1 MKFNDNEKNEIIKS
15 LNKIIKK
22 TYMVKTGDAKIDNQY
37 LNMKDVLD
45 YYNRTNNI
53 DFQKTTLQ
61 NLSESSFKSLSFESL
76 LSDDRNGDKQKDKD
90 KDHDR
95 NDDKQKDEGEDINL
109 EKSVNEQIDKSIMP
123 SDKIDK
129 EGIMQEL
136 AEMTEEEKDITSK
149 DVKSIVKAATIKAIY
164 KATLEKYEDNRKRI
178 MEHADIV
185 RRRDGD
191 FALEDRLAAENR
203 MYEVYLQ
210 KLGKQYSSILPSHKA
225 IENDEKIAAK
235 QKDIKDEHNKE
246 EEAKEKKREEDIS
259 RIVLLYNEKSEI
271 EEEMAH
277 MALNPA
283 TFDKEAFQTLQNEL
297 YEKDKELASM
307 KSSPDVLIENI
318 NRDDRQEELERK
330 EFGVSKETS
339 NTPIAKTST
348 ENERK
353 EEENN
358 DIIKEGTE
366 DSLETTSANIEEVK
380 KEYYKCRNQGDY
392 EGAREK
398 LEILRSLSGSKEN
411 LEEPIND
418 LTDDGKKDYHTDN
431 EKDDEMRENLG
442 IDKSNINDEDRAAEL
457 DAMDAEVEEITE
469 NNGVKNKEMYEPNKK
484 EVGHDEPKQHTLG
497 GNKRP
502 W

>member
-1 MKFNDNEKNEIIKS
+1 MKFNDNEKNEIINN

-22 TYMVKTGDAKIDNQY
+22 TYMVETGNAKIDNQY

-61 NLSESSFKSLSFESL
+61 NLSDSSYESL
-76 LSDDRNGDKQKDKD
+76 LSELN
-90 KDHDR
+90 HDR
-95 NDDKQKDEGEDINL
+95 NDDKQKDEGKDIVKEDL
-109 EKSVNEQIDKSIMP
+109 EKSVNEQIDKSRMP

-149 DVKSIVKAATIKAIY
+149 DVKSIVKSATIKAIY
-164 KATLEKYEDNRKRI
+164 KATLEKYEKNREEI
-178 MEHADIV
+178 MKHADIV

-225 IENDEKIAAK
+225 IENDKKIAAK

-271 EEEMAH
+271 EEEMAW
-277 MALNPA
+277 MAANPS
-283 TFDKEAFQTLQNEL
+283 TFDKEKFQNLQNEL

-318 NRDDRQEELERK
+318 NRDDRQEEIDGK

-348 ENERK
+348 GNEQK
-353 EEENN
+353 EEKNN
-358 DIIKEGTE
+358 NIIKEKTE
-366 DSLETTSANIEEVK
+366 DSLETTSANIEEVI

-398 LEILRSLSGSKEN
+398 LEILRRLSGSKEN
-411 LEEPIND
+411 LEKPIQD
-418 LTDDGKKDYHTDN
+418 LTDDGKEEYHTDN
-431 EKDDEMRENLG
+431 EKDDEMKENLG
-442 IDKSNINDEDRAAEL
+442 IDKSSINDEDRAAEL
-457 DAMDAEVEEITE
+457 DAMDAEVAEIMK
-469 NNGVKNKEMYEPNKK
+469 NNGVKNKEMYDNEKK
-484 EVGHDEPKQHTLG
+484 VSQNEPKQHTLG
-497 GNKRP
+497 GNKKP

>member
-22 TYMVKTGDAKIDNQY
+22 TYMVETGNAKIDNQY
-37 LNMKDVLD
+37 LNMKDILD

-61 NLSESSFKSLSFESL
+61 NLSDSSYESL
-76 LSDDRNGDKQKDKD
+76 LSELN
-90 KDHDR
+90 HDR
-95 NDDKQKDEGEDINL
+95 NDDKQKDEGKDIVKEDL
-109 EKSVNEQIDKSIMP
+109 EKSVNEQIDKSRMP

-164 KATLEKYEDNRKRI
+164 KATLEKYEKNRKEI
-178 MEHADIV
+178 MKHADIV

-210 KLGKQYSSILPSHKA
+210 KLSKQYSSILPSHKA
-225 IENDEKIAAK
+225 IENDKKIAAK

-330 EFGVSKETS
+330 ELGGNNETTDPSIATTSKEIEQEKKGNSNKIKTETS
-339 NTPIAKTST
+339 N
-348 ENERK
+348 
-353 EEENN
+353 
-358 DIIKEGTE
+358 
-366 DSLETTSANIEEVK
+366 SLEVDSYEIERLKEAYLEYKSRGEYK
-380 KEYYKCRNQGDY
+380 KAEQVIETIESIC
-392 EGAREK
+392 
-398 LEILRSLSGSKEN
+398 GSKEI
-411 LEEPIND
+411 LENSIND
-418 LTDDGKKDYHTDN
+418 LNEDGKREYRTNDEKDN
-431 EKDDEMRENLG
+431 EMKKSLG
-442 IDKSNINDEDRAAEL
+442 IDESNVNNEVTGFDVL
-457 DAMDAEVEEITE
+457 DARLRYC
-469 NNGVKNKEMYEPNKK
+469 YEKI
-484 EVGHDEPKQHTLG
+484 
-497 GNKRP
+497 RS
-502 W
+502 

>member
-76 LSDDRNGDKQKDKD
+76 LNDDRNGDKQKAKD

-225 IENDEKIAAK
+225 IENDKKIAAK

-271 EEEMAH
+271 EEEMAW
-277 MALNPA
+277 MAANPS
-283 TFDKEAFQTLQNEL
+283 TFDKEKFQNLQNKL

-330 EFGVSKETS
+330 ELGENKETTDTSIARTSKE
-339 NTPIAKTST
+339 
-348 ENERK
+348 NEQK

-358 DIIKEGTE
+358 DKIKTE
-366 DSLETTSANIEEVK
+366 TSNSLENTSARIEEVK
-380 KEYYKCRNQGDY
+380 KEYDRCRNQGDY
-392 EGAREK
+392 EGAVEQ
-398 LEILRSLSGSKEN
+398 LEILRTLNGSKEN
-411 LEEPIND
+411 IEKPIQD
-418 LTDDGKKDYHTDN
+418 LTDDGKKEYHTYN
-431 EKDDEMRENLG
+431 EKDDEMKENLG
-442 IDKSNINDEDRAAEL
+442 IDKSSINDEDRAAEL
-457 DAMDAEVEEITE
+457 DAMDAEVAEIMK
-469 NNGVKNKEMYEPNKK
+469 NNGVKNKEMYDNEKK
-484 EVGHDEPKQHTLG
+484 VSQDEPKQHTLG

>member
-1 MKFNDNEKNEIIKS
+1 MKFNDNEKNEIINN

-22 TYMVKTGDAKIDNQY
+22 TYMVETGNAKIDNQY

-45 YYNRTNNI
+45 YYNRKNNI

-61 NLSESSFKSLSFESL
+61 NLSDSSYESL
-76 LSDDRNGDKQKDKD
+76 LSELN
-90 KDHDR
+90 HDR
-95 NDDKQKDEGEDINL
+95 NDDKQKDEGKDIVKEDL
-109 EKSVNEQIDKSIMP
+109 EKSVNEQIDKSRMP

-149 DVKSIVKAATIKAIY
+149 DVKSIVKSATIKAIY
-164 KATLEKYEDNRKRI
+164 KATLEKYEKNREEI
-178 MEHADIV
+178 MKHSDIV

-210 KLGKQYSSILPSHKA
+210 KLSKQYSSILPSHKA
-225 IENDEKIAAK
+225 IENDKKIAAK
-235 QKDIKDEHNKE
+235 QKDIKDGHNKE

-283 TFDKEAFQTLQNEL
+283 TFDKEAFQELQNKL

-330 EFGVSKETS
+330 ELGENKETTDTSIARTSKE
-339 NTPIAKTST
+339 
-348 ENERK
+348 NEQK

-358 DIIKEGTE
+358 DKIKTE
-366 DSLETTSANIEEVK
+366 TSNSLENTSARIEEVK
-380 KEYYKCRNQGDY
+380 KEYDRCRNQGDY
-392 EGAREK
+392 EGAVEQ
-398 LEILRSLSGSKEN
+398 LEILRSLNGSKEN
-411 LEEPIND
+411 LEKPIQD
-418 LTDDGKKDYHTDN
+418 LTDDGKKEYHTDN
-431 EKDDEMRENLG
+431 EKDDKMKENLG
-442 IDKSNINDEDRAAEL
+442 IDKSSINDEDRAAEL
-457 DAMDAEVEEITE
+457 DAMDAEVAEIMK
-469 NNGVKNKEMYEPNKK
+469 NNGVENKEMYDNEKK
-484 EVGHDEPKQHTLG
+484 VSQDEPKQHTLG

-502 W
+502 WQ

>member
-1 MKFNDNEKNEIIKS
+1 MKFNDNEKNEIINN

-22 TYMVKTGDAKIDNQY
+22 TYMVETGNAKIDNQY

-76 LSDDRNGDKQKDKD
+76 LNDDRNGDKQKDKD

-164 KATLEKYEDNRKRI
+164 KATLEKYEKNRKEI
-178 MEHADIV
+178 MKHADIV

-210 KLGKQYSSILPSHKA
+210 KLGKQYSSILPSHKT
-225 IENDEKIAAK
+225 IENDKKIAAK

-246 EEAKEKKREEDIS
+246 EEAKEKKREEDIA
-259 RIVLLYNEKSEI
+259 RIVIIYDEKSEI

-283 TFDKEAFQTLQNEL
+283 TFDKEAFQKLQNKL

-330 EFGVSKETS
+330 EFGTSKVTP
-339 NTPIAKTST
+339 NMPIAKTSN
-348 ENERK
+348 ENEQK
-353 EEENN
+353 EEKNN

-411 LEEPIND
+411 LEKPIQD
-418 LTDDGKKDYHTDN
+418 LTDDGKEEYHTDN
-431 EKDDEMRENLG
+431 EKDDEMKENLG
-442 IDKSNINDEDRAAEL
+442 IDKSSINDEDRAAEL
-457 DAMDAEVEEITE
+457 DAMDAEVEEIAK
-469 NNGVKNKEMYEPNKK
+469 NNGVKNKEMYDNEKK
-484 EVGHDEPKQHTLG
+484 VSQDEPKQHTLG

>member
-1 MKFNDNEKNEIIKS
+1 MKFNDNEKNEIINN

-22 TYMVKTGDAKIDNQY
+22 TYMVETGNAKIDNQY

-61 NLSESSFKSLSFESL
+61 NLSDSSYESL
-76 LSDDRNGDKQKDKD
+76 LSELN
-90 KDHDR
+90 HDR
-95 NDDKQKDEGEDINL
+95 NDDKQKDEGKDIVKEDL
-109 EKSVNEQIDKSIMP
+109 EKSVNEQIDKSRMP

-164 KATLEKYEDNRKRI
+164 KATLEKYEKNRKEI
-178 MEHADIV
+178 MKHADIV

-210 KLGKQYSSILPSHKA
+210 KLGKQYSSILPSHKT
-225 IENDEKIAAK
+225 IENDKKIAAK

-318 NRDDRQEELERK
+318 NRDDRQEEIDGK

-348 ENERK
+348 GNEQK
-353 EEENN
+353 EEKNN
-358 DIIKEGTE
+358 NIIKEKTE
-366 DSLETTSANIEEVK
+366 DSLETTSANIEEVI

-398 LEILRSLSGSKEN
+398 LEILRSLRGSEEN

-418 LTDDGKKDYHTDN
+418 LTDDGKTIIQITK
-431 EKDDEMRENLG
+431 KMMR
-442 IDKSNINDEDRAAEL
+442 
-457 DAMDAEVEEITE
+457 
-469 NNGVKNKEMYEPNKK
+469 
-484 EVGHDEPKQHTLG
+484 
-497 GNKRP
+497 
-502 W
+502 

>member
-61 NLSESSFKSLSFESL
+61 NLSDSSYESL
-76 LSDDRNGDKQKDKD
+76 LSELN
-90 KDHDR
+90 HDR
-95 NDDKQKDEGEDINL
+95 NDDKQKDEGKDIVKEDL
-109 EKSVNEQIDKSIMP
+109 EKSVNEQIDKSRMP

-164 KATLEKYEDNRKRI
+164 KATLEKYEKNRKEI
-178 MEHADIV
+178 MKHADIV

-210 KLGKQYSSILPSHKA
+210 KLSKQYSSILPSHKA
-225 IENDEKIAAK
+225 IENDKKIAAK

-259 RIVLLYNEKSEI
+259 RIVLLYNEKEKI

-283 TFDKEAFQTLQNEL
+283 TFDKEAFQKLQNEL

-330 EFGVSKETS
+330 ELGGNKETTDTSIARTSKE
-339 NTPIAKTST
+339 
-348 ENERK
+348 NEQK
-353 EEENN
+353 EENN
-358 DIIKEGTE
+358 DRIKTE
-366 DSLETTSANIEEVK
+366 TSNSLEVDSYEIERL
-380 KEYYKCRNQGDY
+380 KEAYLEYKSRGEYKEAEQVIETIESIC
-392 EGAREK
+392 
-398 LEILRSLSGSKEN
+398 GSKEI
-411 LEEPIND
+411 LENSIND
-418 LTDDGKKDYHTDN
+418 LNEDGKREYRTNDEKDN
-431 EKDDEMRENLG
+431 EMKKILG
-442 IDKSNINDEDRAAEL
+442 IDESNVNNEVTGFDVL
-457 DAMDAEVEEITE
+457 DARLRYC
-469 NNGVKNKEMYEPNKK
+469 YEKI
-484 EVGHDEPKQHTLG
+484 
-497 GNKRP
+497 RS
-502 W
+502 

>member
-76 LSDDRNGDKQKDKD
+76 LNDDRNGDKQKDKD

-129 EGIMQEL
+129 AGIMQEL

-210 KLGKQYSSILPSHKA
+210 KLSKQYSSILPSHKA
-225 IENDEKIAAK
+225 IENDKKIAAK

-259 RIVLLYNEKSEI
+259 RIVLLYNEKEKI

-283 TFDKEAFQTLQNEL
+283 TFDKEAFQKLQNEL

-330 EFGVSKETS
+330 ELGGNKETTDTSIARTSKE
-339 NTPIAKTST
+339 
-348 ENERK
+348 NEQK
-353 EEENN
+353 EENN
-358 DIIKEGTE
+358 DRIKTE
-366 DSLETTSANIEEVK
+366 TSNSLEVDSYEIERL
-380 KEYYKCRNQGDY
+380 KEAYLEYKSRGEYKEAEQVIETIESIC
-392 EGAREK
+392 
-398 LEILRSLSGSKEN
+398 GSKEI
-411 LEEPIND
+411 LENSIND
-418 LTDDGKKDYHTDN
+418 LNEDGKREYRTNDEKDN
-431 EKDDEMRENLG
+431 EMKKILG
-442 IDKSNINDEDRAAEL
+442 IDESNVNNEVTGFDVL
-457 DAMDAEVEEITE
+457 DARLRYC
-469 NNGVKNKEMYEPNKK
+469 YEKI
-484 EVGHDEPKQHTLG
+484 
-497 GNKRP
+497 RS
-502 W
+502 

>member
-1 MKFNDNEKNEIIKS
+1 MKFNDNEKNEIINN

-22 TYMVKTGDAKIDNQY
+22 TYMVETENAKIDNQY
-37 LNMKDVLD
+37 LNMKDILD

-61 NLSESSFKSLSFESL
+61 NLSDSSYESL
-76 LSDDRNGDKQKDKD
+76 LSELN
-90 KDHDR
+90 HDR
-95 NDDKQKDEGEDINL
+95 NDDKQKDEGKDIVKEDL
-109 EKSVNEQIDKSIMP
+109 EKSVNEQIDKSRMP

-164 KATLEKYEDNRKRI
+164 KATLEKYEKNRKEI
-178 MEHADIV
+178 MKHADIV

-318 NRDDRQEELERK
+318 NRDDRQEEIDGK

-348 ENERK
+348 GNEQK
-353 EEENN
+353 EEKNN
-358 DIIKEGTE
+358 NIIKEKTE
-366 DSLETTSANIEEVK
+366 DSLETTSANIEEVI

-442 IDKSNINDEDRAAEL
+442 IDKGKINGVEFDV
-457 DAMDAEVEEITE
+457 MDAEVEEIAK
-469 NNGVKNKEMYEPNKK
+469 NNGVKNKEMYDNEK
-484 EVGHDEPKQHTLG
+484 EISQNEPKQHTH
-497 GNKRP
+497 
-502 W
+502 

>member
-76 LSDDRNGDKQKDKD
+76 LNDDRNGDKQKDKD

-109 EKSVNEQIDKSIMP
+109 EKSVNEQIDKSRMP

-259 RIVLLYNEKSEI
+259 RIVLLYNEKSEK

-318 NRDDRQEELERK
+318 NRDDRQEGLERK
-330 EFGVSKETS
+330 ELGGNKETTDTSIARTSKE
-339 NTPIAKTST
+339 
-348 ENERK
+348 NEQK

-358 DIIKEGTE
+358 DRIKTE
-366 DSLETTSANIEEVK
+366 TSNSLEVDSYEIERL
-380 KEYYKCRNQGDY
+380 KEAYLEYKSRGEYKEAEQVIETIESIC
-392 EGAREK
+392 
-398 LEILRSLSGSKEN
+398 GSKEI
-411 LEEPIND
+411 LENSIND
-418 LTDDGKKDYHTDN
+418 LNEDGKREYRTNDEKDN
-431 EKDDEMRENLG
+431 EMKKSLG
-442 IDKSNINDEDRAAEL
+442 IDESNVNNEVTGFDVL
-457 DAMDAEVEEITE
+457 DARLRYC
-469 NNGVKNKEMYEPNKK
+469 YEKI
-484 EVGHDEPKQHTLG
+484 
-497 GNKRP
+497 RS
-502 W
+502 

>member
-1 MKFNDNEKNEIIKS
+1 MNFSNNEKNEILKS

-45 YYNRTNNI
+45 YYNRKNNI

-61 NLSESSFKSLSFESL
+61 NLSDSSYESL
-76 LSDDRNGDKQKDKD
+76 LSELN
-90 KDHDR
+90 HDR
-95 NDDKQKDEGEDINL
+95 NDDKQKDEGKDIVKEDL
-109 EKSVNEQIDKSIMP
+109 EKSVNEQIDKSKMP

-283 TFDKEAFQTLQNEL
+283 TFDKEAFQELQNKL

-330 EFGVSKETS
+330 ELGGNKETTDTSIARTSKE
-339 NTPIAKTST
+339 
-348 ENERK
+348 NEQK

-358 DIIKEGTE
+358 DKIKTE
-366 DSLETTSANIEEVK
+366 TSNSLENTSANIEEVK

-442 IDKSNINDEDRAAEL
+442 IDKSNINDEDRAAEF
-457 DAMDAEVEEITE
+457 DAMDAEVEEITK
-469 NNGVKNKEMYEPNKK
+469 NNGVKNKGMYEPNKK

>member
-22 TYMVKTGDAKIDNQY
+22 TYMVETGNAKIDNQY

-45 YYNRTNNI
+45 YYKKTNSI

-61 NLSESSFKSLSFESL
+61 NLSDSSYESL
-76 LSDDRNGDKQKDKD
+76 LSELN
-90 KDHDR
+90 HDR
-95 NDDKQKDEGEDINL
+95 NDDKQKDEGKDIVKEDL
-109 EKSVNEQIDKSIMP
+109 EKSVNEQIDKSKLP

-164 KATLEKYEDNRKRI
+164 KATLEKYEKNRKEI
-178 MEHADIV
+178 MKHSDIV
-185 RRRDGD
+185 RKQDGD

-246 EEAKEKKREEDIS
+246 EEAKEKKREEDIA

-271 EEEMAH
+271 EEEMAW
-277 MALNPA
+277 MAANPS
-283 TFDKEAFQTLQNEL
+283 TFDKEKFQNLQNKL
-297 YEKDKELASM
+297 YEKDKELSNM

-318 NRDDRQEELERK
+318 NRDDRQEEVDNRV
-330 EFGVSKETS
+330 FGVGKETA
-339 NTPIAKTST
+339 NIPIAKTT
-348 ENERK
+348 VENEQK

-358 DIIKEGTE
+358 DKIKNATN
-366 DSLETTSANIEEVK
+366 DSLENTSANIEEVK
-380 KEYYKCRNQGDY
+380 KEYDRCRNQGDY
-392 EGAREK
+392 EGAVKR
-398 LEILRSLSGSKEN
+398 LEILRSLNGSKEN
-411 LEEPIND
+411 LEKPIQD
-418 LTDDGKKDYHTDN
+418 LTDDGKKEYHTDN
-431 EKDDEMRENLG
+431 EKDDKMKENLG
-442 IDKSNINDEDRAAEL
+442 IDKSSINDEDRAAEL
-457 DAMDAEVEEITE
+457 DAMDAEVAEIMK
-469 NNGVKNKEMYEPNKK
+469 NNGVKNKEMYDNEKK
-484 EVGHDEPKQHTLG
+484 VSQDEPKQHTLG

>member
-1 MKFNDNEKNEIIKS
+1 MKFNDNEKNEIINN

-22 TYMVKTGDAKIDNQY
+22 TYMVETGNAKIDNQY

-61 NLSESSFKSLSFESL
+61 NLSDSSYESL
-76 LSDDRNGDKQKDKD
+76 LSELN
-90 KDHDR
+90 HDR
-95 NDDKQKDEGEDINL
+95 NDDKQKDEGKDIVKEDL
-109 EKSVNEQIDKSIMP
+109 EKSVNEQIDKSRMP

-149 DVKSIVKAATIKAIY
+149 DVKSIVKSATIKAIY
-164 KATLEKYEDNRKRI
+164 KATLEKYEKNREEI
-178 MEHADIV
+178 MKHADIV

-210 KLGKQYSSILPSHKA
+210 KLSKQYSSILPSHKA
-225 IENDEKIAAK
+225 IENDKKIAAK

-246 EEAKEKKREEDIS
+246 EEAKEKKREEDIA
-259 RIVLLYNEKSEI
+259 RIVIIYDEKSEI

-283 TFDKEAFQTLQNEL
+283 TFDKEAFQKLQNKL

-330 EFGVSKETS
+330 ELGGNKETTDTSIARTSKE
-339 NTPIAKTST
+339 
-348 ENERK
+348 NEQK

-358 DIIKEGTE
+358 DKIKTE
-366 DSLETTSANIEEVK
+366 TSNSLENTSARIEEVK
-380 KEYYKCRNQGDY
+380 KEYDRCRNQGDY
-392 EGAREK
+392 EGAVEQ
-398 LEILRSLSGSKEN
+398 LEILRTLNGSKEN
-411 LEEPIND
+411 IEKPIQD
-418 LTDDGKKDYHTDN
+418 LTDDGKKEYHTYN
-431 EKDDEMRENLG
+431 EKDDEMKENLG
-442 IDKSNINDEDRAAEL
+442 IDKSSVNDEDRAAEL
-457 DAMDAEVEEITE
+457 DAMDAEVAEIMK
-469 NNGVKNKEMYEPNKK
+469 NNGVKNKEMYDNEK
-484 EVGHDEPKQHTLG
+484 EVSQNEPKQHTLG

-502 W
+502 WQ

>member
-76 LSDDRNGDKQKDKD
+76 LNDDRNGDKQKDKD

-210 KLGKQYSSILPSHKA
+210 KLSKQYSSILPSHKA
-225 IENDEKIAAK
+225 IENDKKIAAK

-259 RIVLLYNEKSEI
+259 RIVLLYNKKEKI

-318 NRDDRQEELERK
+318 NRDDRQEEIDGK

-348 ENERK
+348 GNEQK
-353 EEENN
+353 EEKNN
-358 DIIKEGTE
+358 NIIKEKTE

-411 LEEPIND
+411 LEKPIQD
-418 LTDDGKKDYHTDN
+418 LTDDGKEEYHTDN
-431 EKDDEMRENLG
+431 EKDDEMKENLG
-442 IDKSNINDEDRAAEL
+442 IDKSSINDEDRAAEL
-457 DAMDAEVEEITE
+457 DAMDAEVEEIAK
-469 NNGVKNKEMYEPNKK
+469 NNGVKNKEMYDNEKK
-484 EVGHDEPKQHTLG
+484 VSQDEPKQHTLG

>member
-1 MKFNDNEKNEIIKS
+1 MKFSNNEKNEIINN

-76 LSDDRNGDKQKDKD
+76 LNDDRNGDKQKDKD

-164 KATLEKYEDNRKRI
+164 KATLEKYEKNRKAI
-178 MEHADIV
+178 MKHADIV
-185 RRRDGD
+185 RKRDGD

-259 RIVLLYNEKSEI
+259 RIVLLYNKKSEI
-271 EEEMAH
+271 EEKMAH

-283 TFDKEAFQTLQNEL
+283 TFDKEAFQTLQNKL

-318 NRDDRQEELERK
+318 NRDDRQEEIDGK
-330 EFGVSKETS
+330 GFGISKETS

-348 ENERK
+348 ENEQK

-358 DIIKEGTE
+358 DRIKTE
-366 DSLETTSANIEEVK
+366 TSNSLEVDSYEIERL
-380 KEYYKCRNQGDY
+380 KEAYLEYKSRGEYKEAEQVIETIESIC
-392 EGAREK
+392 
-398 LEILRSLSGSKEN
+398 GSKEI
-411 LEEPIND
+411 LENSIND
-418 LTDDGKKDYHTDN
+418 LNEDGKREYRTNDEKDN
-431 EKDDEMRENLG
+431 EMKKSLG
-442 IDKSNINDEDRAAEL
+442 IDESNVNNEVTGFDVL
-457 DAMDAEVEEITE
+457 DARLRYC
-469 NNGVKNKEMYEPNKK
+469 YEKI
-484 EVGHDEPKQHTLG
+484 
-497 GNKRP
+497 RS
-502 W
+502 

>member
-1 MKFNDNEKNEIIKS
+1 MNFSNNEKNEILNN
-15 LNKIIKK
+15 LNKIVKK
-22 TYMVKTGDAKIDNQY
+22 TYMAETKDTKIDNQY
-37 LNMKDVLD
+37 INMKEILD

-61 NLSESSFKSLSFESL
+61 NLSDSSYESL
-76 LSDDRNGDKQKDKD
+76 LSELN
-90 KDHDR
+90 HDR
-95 NDDKQKDEGEDINL
+95 NDDKQKDEGKDILKEDL
-109 EKSVNEQIDKSIMP
+109 EKSVNEQIDKSKLP

-149 DVKSIVKAATIKAIY
+149 DIEGLVKAATIKAIY
-164 KATLEKYEDNRKRI
+164 KATLEKYEKNRKEI
-178 MEHADIV
+178 MKHSDIV
-185 RRRDGD
+185 RKQDGD

-210 KLGKQYSSILPSHKA
+210 KLGKQYSSVLPSHKA

-246 EEAKEKKREEDIS
+246 EEAKEKKREEDIA
-259 RIVLLYNEKSEI
+259 RIVIIYDEKEKI
-271 EEEMAH
+271 EEEMAW
-277 MALNPA
+277 MAANPS
-283 TFDKEAFQTLQNEL
+283 TFDKEKFQNLQNEL
-297 YEKDKELASM
+297 YEKDKELSNM

-358 DIIKEGTE
+358 NIIKEKTE
-366 DSLETTSANIEEVK
+366 DSLETTSANIEEVI

-398 LEILRSLSGSKEN
+398 IEILRRLSGSKKI

-418 LTDDGKKDYHTDN
+418 LNDDGKKDYHTDN

-442 IDKSNINDEDRAAEL
+442 IDKSKINGVEFDV
-457 DAMDAEVEEITE
+457 MDAEVEEIAK
-469 NNGVKNKEMYEPNKK
+469 NNGVKNKEMYNKSNEK
-484 EVGHDEPKQHTLG
+484 EVSQDEPKQHTLS

>member
-1 MKFNDNEKNEIIKS
+1 MNFSNNEKNEILKS

-45 YYNRTNNI
+45 YYNRKNNI

-61 NLSESSFKSLSFESL
+61 NLSDSSYESL
-76 LSDDRNGDKQKDKD
+76 LSELN
-90 KDHDR
+90 HDR
-95 NDDKQKDEGEDINL
+95 NDDKQKDEGKDIVKEDL
-109 EKSVNEQIDKSIMP
+109 EKSVNEQIDKSRMP

-149 DVKSIVKAATIKAIY
+149 DVENLVKAATIKAIY
-164 KATLEKYEDNRKRI
+164 KATLEKYEKNRKEI
-178 MEHADIV
+178 MKHSDIV

-283 TFDKEAFQTLQNEL
+283 TFDKEAFQELQNKL

-318 NRDDRQEELERK
+318 NRDDRQEEIDGK

-348 ENERK
+348 GNEQK
-353 EEENN
+353 EEKNN
-358 DIIKEGTE
+358 DIIKEKTE
-366 DSLETTSANIEEVK
+366 DSLETTSANIEEVI

-398 LEILRSLSGSKEN
+398 LEILRSLRGSEEN

-431 EKDDEMRENLG
+431 EKDDEMREKLG
-442 IDKSNINDEDRAAEL
+442 IDKSKINGVEFDV
-457 DAMDAEVEEITE
+457 MDAEVEEIA
-469 NNGVKNKEMYEPNKK
+469 KK
-484 EVGHDEPKQHTLG
+484 Q
-497 GNKRP
+497 RS
-502 W
+502 

>member
-22 TYMVKTGDAKIDNQY
+22 TYIVKTGDAKIDNQY

-76 LSDDRNGDKQKDKD
+76 LNDDRNGDKQKDKD

-164 KATLEKYEDNRKRI
+164 KATLEKYEKNREEI
-178 MEHADIV
+178 MKHADIV

-210 KLGKQYSSILPSHKA
+210 KLSKQYSSILPSHEA
-225 IENDEKIAAK
+225 IENDKKIAAK

-246 EEAKEKKREEDIS
+246 EEAKEKKREEDIA
-259 RIVLLYNEKSEI
+259 RIVIIYDEKSEI

-283 TFDKEAFQTLQNEL
+283 TFDKEAFQKLQNKL

-330 EFGVSKETS
+330 EFGTSKVTP
-339 NTPIAKTST
+339 NMPIAKTSN
-348 ENERK
+348 ENEQK
-353 EEENN
+353 EEKNN

-442 IDKSNINDEDRAAEL
+442 IDKSNINDEDRAAEF
-457 DAMDAEVEEITE
+457 DAMDAEVAEIMK
-469 NNGVKNKEMYEPNKK
+469 NNGVKNKEMYDNEK
-484 EVGHDEPKQHTLG
+484 EVSQNEPKQHTLG

>member
-61 NLSESSFKSLSFESL
+61 NLSDSSYESL
-76 LSDDRNGDKQKDKD
+76 LSELN
-90 KDHDR
+90 HDR
-95 NDDKQKDEGEDINL
+95 NDDKQKDEGKDIVKEDL
-109 EKSVNEQIDKSIMP
+109 EKSVNEQIDKSRMP

-164 KATLEKYEDNRKRI
+164 KATLEKYEKNRKEI
-178 MEHADIV
+178 MKHADIV

-210 KLGKQYSSILPSHKA
+210 KLSKQYSSILPSHKA
-225 IENDEKIAAK
+225 IENDKKIAAK

-283 TFDKEAFQTLQNEL
+283 TFDKEAFQKLQNKL

-330 EFGVSKETS
+330 ELGGNNETTDTSIARTSKE
-339 NTPIAKTST
+339 
-348 ENERK
+348 NEQK
-353 EEENN
+353 EENN
-358 DIIKEGTE
+358 DKIKNETSN
-366 DSLETTSANIEEVK
+366 SLEVDSYEIERL
-380 KEYYKCRNQGDY
+380 KEAYLEYKSRGEYKEAEQVIETIESIC
-392 EGAREK
+392 
-398 LEILRSLSGSKEN
+398 GSKEI
-411 LEEPIND
+411 LENSIND
-418 LTDDGKKDYHTDN
+418 LNEDGKREYRTNDEKDN
-431 EKDDEMRENLG
+431 EMKKILG
-442 IDKSNINDEDRAAEL
+442 IDESNVNNEVTGFDVL
-457 DAMDAEVEEITE
+457 DARLRYC
-469 NNGVKNKEMYEPNKK
+469 YEKI
-484 EVGHDEPKQHTLG
+484 
-497 GNKRP
+497 RS
-502 W
+502 

>member
-1 MKFNDNEKNEIIKS
+1 MKFNDNEKNEIINN

-22 TYMVKTGDAKIDNQY
+22 TYMVETGNAKIDNQY

-61 NLSESSFKSLSFESL
+61 NLSDSSYESL
-76 LSDDRNGDKQKDKD
+76 LSELN
-90 KDHDR
+90 HDR
-95 NDDKQKDEGEDINL
+95 NDDKQKDEGKDIVKEDL
-109 EKSVNEQIDKSIMP
+109 EKSVNEQIDKSRMP

-149 DVKSIVKAATIKAIY
+149 DVKSIVKSATIKAIY
-164 KATLEKYEDNRKRI
+164 KATLEKYEKNREEI
-178 MEHADIV
+178 MKHADIV

-210 KLGKQYSSILPSHKA
+210 KLSKQYSSILPSHKA
-225 IENDEKIAAK
+225 IENDKKIAAK

-246 EEAKEKKREEDIS
+246 EEAKEKKREEDIA
-259 RIVLLYNEKSEI
+259 RIVIIYDEKSEI
-271 EEEMAH
+271 EEEMAY

-283 TFDKEAFQTLQNEL
+283 TFDKEAFQKLQNKL

-330 EFGVSKETS
+330 ELGGNKETTDTSIARTSKE
-339 NTPIAKTST
+339 
-348 ENERK
+348 NEQK

-358 DIIKEGTE
+358 DKIKTE
-366 DSLETTSANIEEVK
+366 TSNSLENTSARIEEVK
-380 KEYYKCRNQGDY
+380 KEYDRCRNQGDY
-392 EGAREK
+392 EGAVEQ
-398 LEILRSLSGSKEN
+398 LEILRTLNGSKEN
-411 LEEPIND
+411 IEKPIQD
-418 LTDDGKKDYHTDN
+418 LTDDGKKEYHTYN
-431 EKDDEMRENLG
+431 EKDDEMKENLG
-442 IDKSNINDEDRAAEL
+442 IDKSSVNDEDRAAEL
-457 DAMDAEVEEITE
+457 DAMDAEVAEIMK
-469 NNGVKNKEMYEPNKK
+469 NNGVKNKEMYDNEK
-484 EVGHDEPKQHTLG
+484 EVSQNEPKQHTLG

-502 W
+502 WQ

>member
-1 MKFNDNEKNEIIKS
+1 MNFSNNEKNEIINN

-22 TYMVKTGDAKIDNQY
+22 TYMVETKDPKIDNQY
-37 LNMKDVLD
+37 INMREVLD
-45 YYNRTNNI
+45 YYNRINNI

-61 NLSESSFKSLSFESL
+61 NLSDSSYESL
-76 LSDDRNGDKQKDKD
+76 LSELN
-90 KDHDR
+90 HDR
-95 NDDKQKDEGEDINL
+95 NDDKQKDEGKDIVKEDL
-109 EKSVNEQIDKSIMP
+109 EKSVNEQIDKSKMP

-149 DVKSIVKAATIKAIY
+149 DVESLVKAATIKAIY
-164 KATLEKYEDNRKRI
+164 KATLEKYEKNRKEI
-178 MEHADIV
+178 MKHADIV

-210 KLGKQYSSILPSHKA
+210 KLSKQYSSILPSHKA

-246 EEAKEKKREEDIS
+246 EEAKEKKREEDIA
-259 RIVLLYNEKSEI
+259 RIVIIYDEKEKI
-271 EEEMAH
+271 EEEMAW
-277 MALNPA
+277 MAANSS
-283 TFDKEAFQTLQNEL
+283 TFDKEKFQNLQNEL

-353 EEENN
+353 EEQNN
-358 DIIKEGTE
+358 NIIKSETSN
-366 DSLETTSANIEEVK
+366 SLENTSARIEEVK
-380 KEYYKCRNQGDY
+380 KEYDRCRNQGDY
-392 EGAREK
+392 EGAVEQ
-398 LEILRSLSGSKEN
+398 LEILRTLNGSKEN
-411 LEEPIND
+411 IEKPIQD
-418 LTDDGKKDYHTDN
+418 LTDDGKKEYHTDN
-431 EKDDEMRENLG
+431 EKDDEMKENLG
-442 IDKSNINDEDRAAEL
+442 IDKSSINDEDRAAEF
-457 DAMDAEVEEITE
+457 DAMDNEVAEIMK
-469 NNGVKNKEMYEPNKK
+469 NNGVKNKEMYDNEK
-484 EVGHDEPKQHTLG
+484 EVSQDEPKQHTLS

-502 W
+502 WQ

>member
-1 MKFNDNEKNEIIKS
+1 MKFNDNEKNEIINN

-45 YYNRTNNI
+45 YYNRKNNI

-61 NLSESSFKSLSFESL
+61 NLSDSSYESL
-76 LSDDRNGDKQKDKD
+76 LSELN
-90 KDHDR
+90 HDR
-95 NDDKQKDEGEDINL
+95 NDDKQKDEGKDIVKEDL
-109 EKSVNEQIDKSIMP
+109 EKSVNEQIDKSRMP

-149 DVKSIVKAATIKAIY
+149 DIEGLVKAATIKAIY

-283 TFDKEAFQTLQNEL
+283 TFDKEAFQELQNKL

-318 NRDDRQEELERK
+318 NRDDRQEEIDGK

-348 ENERK
+348 GNEQK
-353 EEENN
+353 EEKNN
-358 DIIKEGTE
+358 NIIKEKTE
-366 DSLETTSANIEEVK
+366 DSLETTSANIEEVI

-398 LEILRSLSGSKEN
+398 LEILRSLRGSEEN

-442 IDKSNINDEDRAAEL
+442 IGKSSINDEDRAAEL
-457 DAMDAEVEEITE
+457 DAMDAEVAEIMK
-469 NNGVKNKEMYEPNKK
+469 NNGVKNKEMYDNEKK
-484 EVGHDEPKQHTLG
+484 VSQDEPKQHTLG

-502 W
+502 WQ

>member
-76 LSDDRNGDKQKDKD
+76 LNDDRNGDKQKDKD

-210 KLGKQYSSILPSHKA
+210 KLSKQYSSILPSHKA
-225 IENDEKIAAK
+225 IENDKKIAAK

-259 RIVLLYNEKSEI
+259 RIVLLYNKKEKI

-318 NRDDRQEELERK
+318 NRDDRQEEIDGK

-348 ENERK
+348 GNEQK
-353 EEENN
+353 EEKNN
-358 DIIKEGTE
+358 NIIKEKTE
-366 DSLETTSANIEEVK
+366 DSLETTSANIEEVI

-442 IDKSNINDEDRAAEL
+442 IDKSNINDEDRAAEF
-457 DAMDAEVEEITE
+457 DAMDAEVAEIMK
-469 NNGVKNKEMYEPNKK
+469 NNGVKNKEMYDNEK
-484 EVGHDEPKQHTLG
+484 EVSQNEPKQHTLG

>member
-1 MKFNDNEKNEIIKS
+1 MKFNDNEKNEIINN

-45 YYNRTNNI
+45 YYNRKNNI

-61 NLSESSFKSLSFESL
+61 NLSDSSYESL
-76 LSDDRNGDKQKDKD
+76 LSELN
-90 KDHDR
+90 HDR
-95 NDDKQKDEGEDINL
+95 NDDKQKDEGKDIVKEDL
-109 EKSVNEQIDKSIMP
+109 EKSVNEQIDKSKMP

-283 TFDKEAFQTLQNEL
+283 TFDKEAFQELQNKL

-318 NRDDRQEELERK
+318 NRDDRQEEIDGK

-348 ENERK
+348 GNEQK
-353 EEENN
+353 EEKNN
-358 DIIKEGTE
+358 DIIKEKTE

-392 EGAREK
+392 EGAVEQ
-398 LEILRSLSGSKEN
+398 LEILRSLNGSKEN
-411 LEEPIND
+411 LEKPIQD
-418 LTDDGKKDYHTDN
+418 LTDDGKKEYHTDN
-431 EKDDEMRENLG
+431 EKDDKMKENLG
-442 IDKSNINDEDRAAEL
+442 IDKSSINDEDRAAEL
-457 DAMDAEVEEITE
+457 DAMDAEVAEIMK
-469 NNGVKNKEMYEPNKK
+469 NNGVKNKEMYDNEKK
-484 EVGHDEPKQHTLG
+484 VSQDEPKQHTLG
-497 GNKRP
+497 GNKRS
-502 W
+502 WQ

>member
-1 MKFNDNEKNEIIKS
+1 MKFNDNEKNEIINN

-22 TYMVKTGDAKIDNQY
+22 TYMVETGDAKIDNQY

-76 LSDDRNGDKQKDKD
+76 LNDDRNGDKQKDKD

-95 NDDKQKDEGEDINL
+95 NDDKQKDEGKDIVKEDL
-109 EKSVNEQIDKSIMP
+109 EKSVNEQIDKSRMS

-164 KATLEKYEDNRKRI
+164 KATLEKYEKNRKEI
-178 MEHADIV
+178 MKHSDIV

-246 EEAKEKKREEDIS
+246 EKAKEKKREEDIS
-259 RIVLLYNEKSEI
+259 RIVLLYNKKSKI

-283 TFDKEAFQTLQNEL
+283 TFDKEAFQKLQNEL

-318 NRDDRQEELERK
+318 NRDDRQEELEHK
-330 EFGVSKETS
+330 ELGGNNETTDPSIATTSKENEQEKKENSDKIKTETS
-339 NTPIAKTST
+339 N
-348 ENERK
+348 
-353 EEENN
+353 
-358 DIIKEGTE
+358 
-366 DSLETTSANIEEVK
+366 SLEVDSYEIERLKEAYLEYKSRGEYK
-380 KEYYKCRNQGDY
+380 KAEQVIETIESICGPK
-392 EGAREK
+392 
-398 LEILRSLSGSKEN
+398 EILEN
-411 LEEPIND
+411 SIND
-418 LTDDGKKDYHTDN
+418 LNEDGKREYRTNDEKDN
-431 EKDDEMRENLG
+431 EMKKSLG
-442 IDKSNINDEDRAAEL
+442 IDESNVNNEVTGFDVL
-457 DAMDAEVEEITE
+457 DARLRYC
-469 NNGVKNKEMYEPNKK
+469 YEKI
-484 EVGHDEPKQHTLG
+484 
-497 GNKRP
+497 RS
-502 W
+502 

>member
-1 MKFNDNEKNEIIKS
+1 MKFNDNEKNEIIKN

-76 LSDDRNGDKQKDKD
+76 LNDDRNGDKQKAKD

-225 IENDEKIAAK
+225 IENDKKIAAK

-318 NRDDRQEELERK
+318 NRDDRQEEIDGK

-348 ENERK
+348 GNEQK
-353 EEENN
+353 EEKNN
-358 DIIKEGTE
+358 NIIKEKTE
-366 DSLETTSANIEEVK
+366 DSLETTSANIEEVI

-398 LEILRSLSGSKEN
+398 LEILRSLRGSEEN

-442 IDKSNINDEDRAAEL
+442 IGKSSINDADRAAEL
-457 DAMDAEVEEITE
+457 DAMDAEVAEIMK
-469 NNGVKNKEMYEPNKK
+469 NNGVKNKEMYDNEKK
-484 EVGHDEPKQHTLG
+484 VSQDEPKQHTLG
-497 GNKRP
+497 GNKKP

>member
-76 LSDDRNGDKQKDKD
+76 LNDDRNGDKQKDKD

-210 KLGKQYSSILPSHKA
+210 KLSKQYSSILPSHKA
-225 IENDEKIAAK
+225 IENDKKIAAK

-259 RIVLLYNEKSEI
+259 RIVLLYNKKEKI

-318 NRDDRQEELERK
+318 NRDDRQEEIDGK

-348 ENERK
+348 GNEQK
-353 EEENN
+353 EEKNN
-358 DIIKEGTE
+358 NIIKEKTE

-411 LEEPIND
+411 LEKPIQD
-418 LTDDGKKDYHTDN
+418 LTDDGKEEYHTDN
-431 EKDDEMRENLG
+431 EKDDEMKENLG
-442 IDKSNINDEDRAAEL
+442 IDKSSINDEDRAAEL
-457 DAMDAEVEEITE
+457 DAMAK
-469 NNGVKNKEMYEPNKK
+469 NNGVKNKEMYDNEKK
-484 EVGHDEPKQHTLG
+484 VSQDEPKQHTLG

>member
-1 MKFNDNEKNEIIKS
+1 MKFNDNEKNEIINN

-22 TYMVKTGDAKIDNQY
+22 TYMVETGNAKIDNQY

-61 NLSESSFKSLSFESL
+61 NLSDSSYESL
-76 LSDDRNGDKQKDKD
+76 LSELN
-90 KDHDR
+90 HDR

-225 IENDEKIAAK
+225 IENDKKIAAK

-246 EEAKEKKREEDIS
+246 EEAKEKKREEDIA
-259 RIVLLYNEKSEI
+259 RIVIIYDEKSEI

-283 TFDKEAFQTLQNEL
+283 TFDKEAFQKLQNKL

-330 EFGVSKETS
+330 ELGGNKETTDTSIARTSKE
-339 NTPIAKTST
+339 
-348 ENERK
+348 NEQK

-358 DIIKEGTE
+358 DKIKTE
-366 DSLETTSANIEEVK
+366 TSNSLENTSARIEEVK
-380 KEYYKCRNQGDY
+380 KEYDRCRNQGDY
-392 EGAREK
+392 EGAVEQ
-398 LEILRSLSGSKEN
+398 LEILRTLNGSKEN
-411 LEEPIND
+411 IEKPIQD
-418 LTDDGKKDYHTDN
+418 LTDDGKKEYHTYN
-431 EKDDEMRENLG
+431 EKDDEMKENLG
-442 IDKSNINDEDRAAEL
+442 IDKSSVNDEDRAAEL
-457 DAMDAEVEEITE
+457 DAMDAEVAEIMK
-469 NNGVKNKEMYEPNKK
+469 NNGVKNKEMYDNEKK
-484 EVGHDEPKQHTLG
+484 VSQDEPKQHTLG
-497 GNKRP
+497 GNKKP

>member
-76 LSDDRNGDKQKDKD
+76 LNDDRNGDKQKDKD

-210 KLGKQYSSILPSHKA
+210 KLSKQYSSILPSHKA
-225 IENDEKIAAK
+225 IENDKKIAAK

-259 RIVLLYNEKSEI
+259 RIVLLYNEKEKI

-283 TFDKEAFQTLQNEL
+283 TFDKEAFQKLQNEL

-330 EFGVSKETS
+330 ELGGNKETTDTSIARTSKE
-339 NTPIAKTST
+339 
-348 ENERK
+348 NEQK
-353 EEENN
+353 EENN
-358 DIIKEGTE
+358 DRIKTE
-366 DSLETTSANIEEVK
+366 TSNSLEVDSYEIERL
-380 KEYYKCRNQGDY
+380 KEAYLEYKSRGEYKEAEQVIETIESIC
-392 EGAREK
+392 
-398 LEILRSLSGSKEN
+398 GSKEI
-411 LEEPIND
+411 LENSIND
-418 LTDDGKKDYHTDN
+418 LNEDGKREYRTNDEKDN
-431 EKDDEMRENLG
+431 EMKKILG
-442 IDKSNINDEDRAAEL
+442 IDESNVNNEVTGFDVL
-457 DAMDAEVEEITE
+457 DARLRYC
-469 NNGVKNKEMYEPNKK
+469 YEKI
-484 EVGHDEPKQHTLG
+484 
-497 GNKRP
+497 RS
-502 W
+502 